1 MTELRDELVAIEGVA
16 HAQVEI
22 VDDGSPSVQLQV
34 EPGADRTTVGL
45 LVQQILAKHGLKS
58 RLAPEPGNPAL
69 EPESLDLEPEK
80 EESPEPPIGEEL
92 VAPASEPAFRE
103 GSNPAPPE
111 GPIRRLVSV
120 AVEEERR
127 RVVVTVRDDRGRSA
141 TTIGR
146 PGRMALRDAIASAVF
161 ELIGEGG
168 APPSV
173 VAIHRGTEGG
183 RQLITVVVDRGAG
196 DLSVGSAFVAV
207 GWEYA
212 FGRAVWAAL
221 TG

>member
-1 MTELRDELVAIEGVA
+1 MTELRDELIAIEGVA
-16 HAQVEI
+16 HARVEI

-34 EPGADRTTVGL
+34 EPGADRLAVGS

-58 RLAPEPGNPAL
+58 RLAPESSN
-69 EPESLDLEPEK
+69 SLAPSFTVDDMSSP
-80 EESPEPPIGEEL
+80 PEP
-92 VAPASEPAFRE
+92 APME
-103 GSNPAPPE
+103 GSNPGPVE
-111 GPIRRLVSV
+111 VPIRRLVSV

-141 TTIGR
+141 SAIGR
-146 PGRMALRDAIASAVF
+146 PGRSALRDAVATAVF

-168 APPSV
+168 APPSI
-173 VAIHRGTEGG
+173 VAIHRATEGS

-196 DLSVGSAFVAV
+196 DLSAGSAIVAV

>member
-1 MTELRDELVAIEGVA
+1 MAKTAAAGNGMTELRDELIAIDGVA
-16 HAQVEI
+16 QARVEI

-34 EPGADRTTVGL
+34 EPGADRLAVGT

-58 RLAPEPGNPAL
+58 RLAPESSNSNTQLFTADDLKPL
-69 EPESLDLEPEK
+69 PEEAAPV
-80 EESPEPPIGEEL
+80 EESNPGP
-92 VAPASEPAFRE
+92 VE
-103 GSNPAPPE
+103 GS
-111 GPIRRLVSV
+111 IRRLVSV

-141 TTIGR
+141 SAIGR
-146 PGRMALRDAIASAVF
+146 PGRSALRDAVASAVF

-168 APPSV
+168 APPSI
-173 VAIHRGTEGG
+173 VAIHRATEGS
-183 RQLITVVVDRGAG
+183 RQLITVVIDRGAG
-196 DLSVGSAFVAV
+196 DLSVGSAIVAV

-221 TG
+221 TT